1 MRSSL
6 LTLLVVLALVAV
18 GLLGQLGKFDR
29 ETPRYEPQRPQEL
42 PRRPRPD
49 APKPDAERPDGL
61 RPMPAP
67 GKGDPTVDIAVP
79 AEARSATGTAFS
91 LDGRGVWM
99 TARHVADGCSRIF
112 VLTGPRAGYLAR
124 SVYIHRTGDVAILRT
139 DRGAPHIAFTH
150 EEPRL
155 NQTAYHYGY
164 PKGEPGAVISTL
176 IGRATMRARGR
187 YNTAEPVLVWVEKE
201 RVPDGDEHLGGIS
214 GGPVFDTTGHVIG
227 TTVAGST
234 RRGRVFT
241 SDMSSIRAALERAN
255 VTPASEDAATVP
267 HPNARNWV
275 EIGSELRRR
284 LTVAK
289 VVCLVDQPQGRPAPS
304 YAAPPL

>member
-6 LTLLVVLALVAV
+6 LTFLVVAALVAI
-18 GLLGQLGKFDR
+18 GMLGQMGAFQR
-29 ETPRYEPQRPQEL
+29 ETPRYEPRRPQET

-49 APKPDAERPDGL
+49 AARPDGL
-61 RPMPAP
+61 RPLP
-67 GKGDPTVDIAVP
+67 GPSSSDPTVDIAVP
-79 AEARSATGTAFS
+79 AEARSSSGTAFS
-91 LDGRGVWM
+91 LDGRGLWM

-112 VLTGPRAGYLAR
+112 VLTGPRVGYLTR
-124 SVYIHRTGDVAILRT
+124 GVYVHPTADVAILRT
-139 DRGAPHIAFTH
+139 DKGAPHIAFSR
-150 EEPRL
+150 EEPRV

-164 PKGEPGAVISTL
+164 PKGEPGAVVSML

-187 YNTAEPVLVWVEKE
+187 YNTNEPVLVWAERE
-201 RVPDGDEHLGGIS
+201 RVPEGDEHLGGIS

-241 SDMSSIRAALERAN
+241 SDLSSVRAALGRAN
-255 VTPASEDAATVP
+255 VTPASESSATLP
-267 HPNARNWV
+267 RPNSRNWID
-275 EIGSELRRR
+275 IGAELRGR

-289 VVCLVDQPQGRPAPS
+289 VVCLVDQPQGWRPRNYGAPH
-304 YAAPPL
+304 L

>member
-1 MRSSL
+1 MRGSL
-6 LTLLVVLALVAV
+6 LTVLVIAALVAV
-18 GLLGQLGKFDR
+18 GVLGQMGSFQR
-29 ETPRYEPQRPQEL
+29 ETPRYEPRRPAPET

-49 APKPDAERPDGL
+49 AARPDGV
-61 RPMPAP
+61 RPLPP
-67 GKGDPTVDIAVP
+67 PSSGDPSVDIAVP
-79 AEARSATGTAFS
+79 AEARSSTGTAFS

-112 VLTGPRAGYLAR
+112 VLTGPRVGHLVR
-124 SVYIHRTGDVAILRT
+124 SVYVHRTADVAILRT
-139 DRGAPHIAFTH
+139 DRGAPHIAFSRD
-150 EEPRL
+150 EPRF

-187 YNTAEPVLVWVEKE
+187 YNTNEPVLVWAEKE
-201 RVPDGDEHLGGIS
+201 RVPEGDEHLGGIS

-241 SDMSSIRAALERAN
+241 SDLSSIRAALQRAS
-255 VTPASEDAATVP
+255 VTPADEASAALP
-267 HPNARNWV
+267 RPNARNWV
-275 EIGSELRRR
+275 EIGSQLRSR

-289 VVCLVDQPQGRPAPS
+289 VVCLVDQPQGWRPRGT
-304 YAAPPL
+304 AAPGL

>member
-1 MRSSL
+1 MRGSL
-6 LTLLVVLALVAV
+6 LTVLVIAALVAV
-18 GLLGQLGKFDR
+18 GLLGQMGGFGR
-29 ETPRYEPQRPQEL
+29 ETPRHEPGRPEPET

-49 APKPDAERPDGL
+49 AAPRPDGA
-61 RPMPAP
+61 RPLPP
-67 GKGDPTVDIAVP
+67 PSTGDPAVDIAVP
-79 AEARSATGTAFS
+79 AEARSSTGTAFS

-112 VLTGPRAGYLAR
+112 VLTGPRVGHLVR
-124 SVYIHRTGDVAILRT
+124 GVYIHRTADVAILRT
-139 DRGAPHIAFTH
+139 DRGAPHIAFSR
-150 EEPRL
+150 EEPRIS
-155 NQTAYHYGY
+155 QTAYHYGY

-187 YNTAEPVLVWVEKE
+187 YNTNEPVLVWAEKE
-201 RVPDGDEHLGGIS
+201 RVPEGDEHLGGIS

-241 SDMSSIRAALERAN
+241 SDMSSIRSALQRAS
-255 VTPASEDAATVP
+255 VTPAEESSATMP
-267 HPNARNWV
+267 RPNARNWV
-275 EIGSELRRR
+275 EIGSQLRGR

-289 VVCLVDQPQGRPAPS
+289 VVCLVDQQQGWRPRGT
-304 YAAPPL
+304 AAPGL

>member
-1 MRSSL
+1 MRGSF
-6 LTLLVVLALVAV
+6 LTFLVIAALVAV
-18 GLLGQLGKFDR
+18 GVLGQMGSFER
-29 ETPRYEPQRPQEL
+29 ETPRYEPRRPQPEA

-49 APKPDAERPDGL
+49 AARPDGA
-61 RPMPAP
+61 RPLPP
-67 GKGDPTVDIAVP
+67 PSSGDPAVDIAVP
-79 AEARSATGTAFS
+79 AEAQSSTGTAFS

-112 VLTGPRAGYLAR
+112 VLTGPRVGYLTR
-124 SVYIHRTGDVAILRT
+124 SVYLHRTADVAILRT
-139 DRGAPHIAFTH
+139 DRGAPHIAFSRD
-150 EEPRL
+150 EPRF

-187 YNTAEPVLVWVEKE
+187 YNTNEPVLVWAEKE
-201 RVPDGDEHLGGIS
+201 RVPQGDEHLGGIS
-214 GGPVFDTTGHVIG
+214 GGPVFDTAGHVIG

-241 SDMSSIRAALERAN
+241 SDMTSIRAALQRAN
-255 VTPASEDAATVP
+255 VTPAAEDSAAVP
-267 HPNARNWV
+267 RPTSRNWI
-275 EIGSELRRR
+275 EIGSQLRSR

-289 VVCLVDQPQGRPAPS
+289 VVCLVDQSRGWQPRNFAT
-304 YAAPPL
+304 PPM